1 MARLTPL
8 DVDDLPQELE
18 ASAQNYLKTM
28 GGVPASFRTMARKP
42 AFAQAYG
49 ALQKAIGSTLTIPTE
64 LRSMMF
70 LIQSQNNGCLY
81 CQAHSVSALVKN
93 PEVAPEKIDAL
104 WEFETHPVFNDAER
118 AALALALAA
127 SSMPNAA
134 TDEHFD
140 NLKLHFNEDQIVE
153 LVACLS
159 IGAFLNTWNDTLATQ
174 IEDASAETAEATL
187 GSRGWS
193 RGKHA

>member
-49 ALQKAIGSTLTIPTE
+49 ALQKAIGSTLTIPAE